1 MENIFENTQGS
12 ISVDLADFYNKS
24 FMVNGDAN
32 LASMMPSDNPSIPDN
47 VDKFSKLTSELNNN
61 SKVMNEKFSNP
72 QGNFNDPFAEAK
84 IYGFNPSFK
93 GLNMA
98 RYDDKELG
106 FDPFRDNEK
115 FYNENTSIFYD
126 FERAFGGMGRLAG
139 GAFVDSATSLGR
151 MIQGD
156 FDISE
161 DFALDSERIM
171 AETMSTKS
179 GFLPGVANFVANS
192 GFTLGMMAEM
202 VAEESLILGASLLL
216 GPESGGTSIGA
227 GGYLAALRGQMALT
241 KVGAAWKG
249 MGSLRKALTS
259 LDNVNDAKRYF
270 TQFGK
275 NTVDFFNPLRNTT
288 DLFVGGNKLAGLGQM
303 AQLSK
308 GFGAFFR
315 DIIDMNRS
323 LSEARLEGGFVYN
336 KMFEDLVNEHIER
349 TGKEPTPQEIEGIK
363 SISHTAGINTELI
376 NLPVIH
382 YTNNIVFGNLSKPL
396 SKFIGG
402 LDEMRFLG
410 SKFGFV
416 GDTFQE
422 LEKGFIQTTRRS
434 LNPRN
439 IARNSLNYFSANL
452 AEGLQE
458 SFQEATALATEDY
471 YKKLYFNENSLS
483 KKMYELSWLDSYGK
497 GIGAQ
502 FSSQGFEVFASG
514 FFMGGVMNKMSKAIF
529 KSYDYVHETISDKRA
544 QTKAAKD
551 PEFKVQ
557 YEQQKLQKEQR
568 IAEAKKN
575 LVEGMNAMYSDPN
588 KLFAPDL
595 ENMTA
600 QEILERKIRVAGAN
614 NDRKFLIDFTD
625 ESFFKHVQ
633 TALQTGKFNSL
644 IERIEG
650 RLNLNDDEL
659 AQAMGVKDGTA
670 ARARLEVSIDRAKEI
685 KRRYDLAPKNPIDLS
700 RLKPNTK
707 EYYEASILKHSFD
720 LSVQDMMFSQISF
733 DRKLERMENIT
744 RDFANSDII
753 SNAPAAP
760 LMHLFGLENMLV
772 EYQLL
777 ESEIDSFDPNDPKS
791 KKIIDEKTSLK
802 DKLDNLF
809 IKIKEFKKY
818 DKETRANEEMAGED
832 IQNPKYAEAIREAFA
847 SYLEEYAK
855 VNKAYVKADNLDNAF
870 ELLYDYYRLGND
882 MDTLSRSVAVV
893 SNPNFIKEEAARKFT
908 TLKKIHENRK
918 EYIKKSVDKFFEL
931 ITLNDVFA
939 KLKDL
944 GVAVDPEEALE
955 FNLRQGN
962 YTFTKFV
969 NAKTL
974 EPISKSDPLME
985 KINKIMSD
993 YEKEVGITEKKEKA
1007 AKEAERVKKEEE
1019 AKKEAEEAKKAETK
1033 PVDDILAGLD
1043 SKTVKELRDAYN
1055 DIERDDKESFEEFL
1069 DSPQA
1074 QRIIAASKRGKE
1086 PEEQPGEQPSQVSID
1101 AKEKLKQIWNSIGN
1115 GPGRSALEE
1124 GWAESFGYLGETLS
1138 VGGQNYQAHGMGKSG
1153 FPAALRD
1160 LFELFDKGIDS
1171 SRGGGQLYTAP
1182 LAISEENKAAASAIG
1197 TSGGTAYTDGAFVLV
1212 AKKGIVSI
1220 KSIDDIA
1227 GILVNSGLTDIN
1239 PEIVTELRKV
1249 FPNLI
1254 IENYKNAKSLVE
1266 QLNEKVEIVS
1276 TDAKADVEQFNAAKE
1291 SALKKIKNSTNP
1303 QTIFSEINRLQEALK
1318 KSKSFV
1324 LTSEEQTFIDEKLKE
1339 LKDKGY
1345 TFKTKK
1351 GEVLRE
1357 GENVRVDDNRTL
1369 LKAIDITEVEKPIIE
1384 KELNRRKNLKQ
1395 ELIKNGYSEEE
1406 ATVQAGLSLEDN
1418 IDIVSQDIEVAVFKD
1433 GVQEKS
1439 GKVAVRFIS
1448 VKDAELA
1455 ALEGKPTSVSTDA
1468 KADIERR
1475 RQEDLN
1481 KFGSTSWGSN
1491 LKQPFL
1497 EKFGVEVNGWGSD
1510 TTGTYGGSN
1519 PNNDKFTVF
1528 DLRQIINAKYDAELD
1543 ALKGAKPTEI
1553 KTESELPSN
1562 IEPVKPKVEAELTE
1576 EEVNILVDLEPKSP
1590 FAELDPLYSSD
1601 EFILTEDGKFYFNQ
1615 SKPKQKAK
1623 RVSELKL
1630 EFSGDKRKGAIAAER
1645 GNIIDFLIRRFFEDR
1660 ITADNINSAAEAFR
1674 KAYGKKKITF
1684 EPGFFDQMFESFQ
1697 LIKEEFDQK
1706 GWTIVSNLPTLFG
1719 TLGVDLYAGTTD
1731 LLARDKDGNYFII
1744 DLKTSGS
1751 SRRADYEKQ
1760 LLGES
1765 NYGYS
1770 TADRIQQNAYR
1781 ELLKQ
1786 RTGIEVKGL
1795 FILPLIVDGNIG
1807 IISGKFDSVE
1817 LDTPAD
1823 GSYLLPIDMSKNIYE
1838 IVPDKFTFEQV
1849 EQIEQEFPVSSQI
1862 AGKIVYAS
1870 PGIGKSTLVSQYPNQ
1885 FVDMDQLLA
1894 EEFTSLGYE
1903 GFTADNVGSKVYDL
1917 FRTADY
1923 DQVKDIVDN
1932 AYRNAFDRA
1941 KEMTKTG
1948 VTVLTGSPR
1957 FLVGKGSMRYV
1968 DLAVI
1973 ASDENIIR
1981 KQLERKNPQ
1990 ATPQEITDLVN
2001 RIRTDEK
2008 NANVLIEVNSDEF
2021 ISFIQ
2026 GTLPI
2031 SSYIINANTNSQ
2043 ILNIEKLI
2051 PVTVSEEDL
2060 AIFMAK
2066 KQLMLDRKQMFEQVE
2081 AGDIV
2086 ELSIND
2092 GKETVALVVDRVIP
2106 YYKNQTKILFKPNSN
2121 KIKDLIP
2128 AKSFSIVS
2136 ISKANIMP
2144 TKPDVSEEA
2153 EKNAKDNVTK
2163 MDDFTSE
2170 TDRLKKLLEEDFNE
2184 DDLFNGAEDPINCT
2198 NSIKPE

>member
-1 MENIFENTQGS
+1 MDNIFENTQGNVS
-12 ISVDLADFYNKS
+12 LELADFYNKS

-32 LASMMPSDNPSIPDN
+32 LASFMPTGNPSIPDAKDDLSTLATN
-47 VDKFSKLTSELNNN
+47 FNNQSKATKEI
-61 SKVMNEKFSNP
+61 FSNP
-72 QGNFNDPFAEAK
+72 SGNFNDPFSEAK

-93 GLNMA
+93 GLNMD

-115 FYNENTSIFYD
+115 FYNDNTSMFYD
-126 FERAFGGMGRLAG
+126 FGRAFGGMGKLAY

-151 MIQGD
+151 MVQGD
-156 FDISE
+156 FDISK
-161 DFALDSERIM
+161 DFAMDSERIM
-171 AETMSTKS
+171 AETMSTKG
-179 GFLPGVANFVANS
+179 GFLPGVANFIVNT
-192 GFTLGMMAEM
+192 GFTVGMMSEM
-202 VAEESLILGASLLL
+202 IAEEALIAGASLLL
-216 GPESGGTSIGA
+216 APESGGTSLGA
-227 GGYLAALRGQMALT
+227 GGYLAALRAQMALT

-249 MGSLRKALTS
+249 MGSLKKALTS
-259 LDNVNDAKRYF
+259 LDDVNEARRYF

-275 NTVDFFNPLRNTT
+275 NTVDFLNPVRNTT

-315 DIIDMNRS
+315 DVRDMNRS

-336 KMFEDLVNEHIER
+336 KMFDDLVNEHIER
-349 TGKEPTPQEIEGIK
+349 TGKEPSPQEIEGIK
-363 SISHTAGINTELI
+363 NIAHTAGISTELI

-396 SKFIGG
+396 TKFIRGTDDT
-402 LDEMRFLG
+402 LKILG
-410 SKFGFV
+410 SRFDLVDNVWQEV
-416 GDTFQE
+416 G
-422 LEKGFIQTTRRS
+422 KGFGQSLRRG

-458 SFQEATALATEDY
+458 SFQEATAIATEDY
-471 YKKLYFNENSLS
+471 YKGLYFNENSLG
-483 KKMYELSWLDSYGK
+483 KKLYELSWLDSYGK

-502 FSSQGFEVFASG
+502 FSAQGAEVFASG
-514 FFMGGVMNKMSKAIF
+514 FLMGGVINNVSKALT
-529 KSYDYVHETISDKRA
+529 KSINYVHETVSDKRA
-544 QTKAAKD
+544 QAKAAKD
-551 PEFKVQ
+551 PEFKIE
-557 YEQQKLQKEQR
+557 YEKQKAEKEIK
-568 IAEAKKN
+568 IAEAKKA
-575 LVEGMNAMYSDPN
+575 LVEGLNTLYSDPN
-588 KLFAPDL
+588 KMFAPDL

-600 QEILERKIRVAGAN
+600 QEILDQKIRAAGAN

-625 ESFFKHVQ
+625 ESFFKHVSIAQ
-633 TALQTGKFNSL
+633 QVGKFDSL
-644 IERIEG
+644 IKRIEG
-650 RLNLNDDEL
+650 RLALNNDEL
-659 AQAMGVKDGTA
+659 AQAMGVKDGAA
-670 ARARLEVSIDRAKEI
+670 ARARLEVAIDRAKEI
-685 KRRYDLAPKNPIDLS
+685 KKRYDLAPKNPIDLS
-700 RLKPNTK
+700 RLKPNTP
-707 EYYEASILKHSFD
+707 EYYEASLLKKSFD
-720 LSVQDMMFSQISF
+720 DAITDMVFSQASF

-744 RDFANSDII
+744 RDFANVNVI

-760 LMHLFGLENMLV
+760 LMHLFGASNMMREIDLLV
-772 EYQLL
+772 
-777 ESEIDSFDPNDPKS
+777 SEIQSLDPKDPKS
-791 KKIIDEKTSLK
+791 KKIIDEKTALLS
-802 DKLDNLF
+802 KLNTLAT
-809 IKIKEFKKY
+809 KIDEFTEY
-818 DKETRANEEMAGED
+818 DKETRASEEMAGED
-832 IQNPKYAEAIREAFA
+832 IQNPKYAEAVREAFA

-855 VNKAYVKADNLDNAF
+855 VNKGYVKADNLDNAF

-882 MDTLSRSVAVV
+882 ADTLSRSVAVV
-893 SNPNFIKEEAARKFT
+893 SNPNFIREEASRKFNA
-908 TLKKIHENRK
+908 LKKIHENRK
-918 EYIKKSVDKFFEL
+918 EYIQKSVDKFFEL
-931 ITLNDVFA
+931 IGLNDVFS

-944 GVAVDPEEALE
+944 GVAIHPQEALA
-955 FNLRQGN
+955 FNLAQGN
-962 YTFTKFV
+962 YKIKRFV
-969 NAKTL
+969 KADTL
-974 EPISKSDPLME
+974 EEIAESNPLME

-993 YEKEVGITEKKEKA
+993 YQKEIGIT
-1007 AKEAERVKKEEE
+1007 AKEEAKAKAEEETKKEEE
-1019 AKKEAEEAKKAETK
+1019 VKKEAEEAKKAETK

-1043 SKTVKELRDAYN
+1043 SKTVKELKDAYN

-1074 QRIIAASKRGKE
+1074 KRIIAKATRGKE
-1086 PEEQPGEQPSQVSID
+1086 PEEKAEVVTTKVP
-1101 AKEKLKQIWNSIGN
+1101 LN
-1115 GPGRSALEE
+1115 GIE
-1124 GWAESFGYLGETLS
+1124 GVDF
-1138 VGGQNYQAHGMGKSG
+1138 
-1153 FPAALRD
+1153 
-1160 LFELFDKGIDS
+1160 GIDGVTLDGFTIDGNYYNVLS
-1171 SRGGGQLYTAP
+1171 HYGRAKTLVNINGVIVPFYL
-1182 LAISEENKAAASAIG
+1182 
-1197 TSGGTAYTDGAFVLV
+1197 TSGSGG
-1212 AKKGIVSI
+1212 KGLIPGWYPF
-1220 KSIDDIA
+1220 A
-1227 GILVNSGLTDIN
+1227 GIGQDGWLNKTGKLDMESYYS
-1239 PEIVTELRKV
+1239 R
-1249 FPNLI
+1249 LI
-1254 IENYKNAKSLVE
+1254 GQEN
-1266 QLNEKVEIVS
+1266 
-1276 TDAKADVEQFNAAKE
+1276 AD
-1291 SALKKIKNSTNP
+1291 
-1303 QTIFSEINRLQEALK
+1303 
-1318 KSKSFV
+1318 
-1324 LTSEEQTFIDEKLKE
+1324 
-1339 LKDKGY
+1339 
-1345 TFKTKK
+1345 
-1351 GEVLRE
+1351 
-1357 GENVRVDDNRTL
+1357 L
-1369 LKAIDITEVEKPIIE
+1369 LKAIGAKLNEQYGTDPEVFKNPDADPTTTDKPISSLANKTEDYINSKLPFTPASNNTSE
-1384 KELNRRKNLKQ
+1384 T
-1395 ELIKNGYSEEE
+1395 LIKFESNMTQLGEALTNSKITPKTETETQPEE
-1406 ATVQAGLSLEDN
+1406 AP
-1418 IDIVSQDIEVAVFKD
+1418 
-1433 GVQEKS
+1433 
-1439 GKVAVRFIS
+1439 
-1448 VKDAELA
+1448 AET
-1455 ALEGKPTSVSTDA
+1455 K
-1468 KADIERR
+1468 K
-1475 RQEDLN
+1475 
-1481 KFGSTSWGSN
+1481 
-1491 LKQPFL
+1491 
-1497 EKFGVEVNGWGSD
+1497 
-1510 TTGTYGGSN
+1510 
-1519 PNNDKFTVF
+1519 
-1528 DLRQIINAKYDAELD
+1528 
-1543 ALKGAKPTEI
+1543 
-1553 KTESELPSN
+1553 ESELPGN
-1562 IEPVKPKVEAELTE
+1562 IEPVKPEVEAELTE

-1590 FAELDPLYSSD
+1590 FAELDPLYSAD

-1623 RVSELKL
+1623 RVSELKP

-1684 EPGFFDQMFESFQ
+1684 EPGFFDQMFKSFQ

-1807 IISGKFDSVE
+1807 IISGKFNSVE

-1849 EQIEQEFPVSSQI
+1849 EQIEQEFPVSPQVV
-1862 AGKIVYAS
+1862 GKIVYAS

-1923 DQVKDIVDN
+1923 DEVKSIVDN

-1973 ASDENIIR
+1973 ASDESIIR
-1981 KQLERKNPQ
+1981 KQLERKNPT

-2021 ISFIQ
+2021 INFIQ

-2043 ILNIEKLI
+2043 ILNLEKLI
-2051 PVTVSEEDL
+2051 SVEVSEEDL
-2060 AIFMAK
+2060 ANFMAK

-2092 GKETVALVVDRVIP
+2092 GKDTVALVVDRVIP

-2136 ISKANIMP
+2136 VSKANTMP

-2184 DDLFNGAEDPINCT
+2184 DDLFNGAEDPDNC
-2198 NSIKPE
+2198 NI